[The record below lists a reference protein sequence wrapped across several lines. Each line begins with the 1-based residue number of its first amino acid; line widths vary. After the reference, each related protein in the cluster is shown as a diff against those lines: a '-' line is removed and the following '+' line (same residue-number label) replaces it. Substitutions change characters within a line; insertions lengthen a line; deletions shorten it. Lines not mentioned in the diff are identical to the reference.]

1 MLTRFDARIW
11 IFEESRDSL
20 HHFSLLLHFSLNII
34 VIVVPIFKHPGPI
47 FRIPLDH
54 FTVAFLLWPFHSHD
68 DLQRKIINKWI
79 QNDEYIIKIL
89 FILLY
94 TNYESRG
101 GKRCKIFGMLLNVT
115 APPVTYVAP
124 VMSFKKQL
132 TRNSILISERNTAI
146 FF

>member
-1 MLTRFDARIW
+1 MGNTWVIKYKCELKYPTTLLFSSFFKQLWNGMLNNFRWCPKEIIVWMAALNLKMLTRFDARIW

-79 QNDEYIIKIL
+79 RNDE
-89 FILLY
+89 
-94 TNYESRG
+94 
-101 GKRCKIFGMLLNVT
+101 
-115 APPVTYVAP
+115 
-124 VMSFKKQL
+124 
-132 TRNSILISERNTAI
+132 
-146 FF
+146 